1 MDDGGLGRP
10 EARIFGI
17 VRQTFP
23 AGATVQLRADQSLQ
37 DAGLTSIDLVTLMLA
52 VEVEFELEIPQEQM
66 TPQNFQSV
74 AAIRRLVEN
83 LCAAA

>member
-1 MDDGGLGRP
+1 MNEGGARRP
-10 EARIFGI
+10 EARIFGL
-17 VRQTFP
+17 VRQNFP
-23 AGATVQLRADQSLQ
+23 AGATAKLRADQSLQ

-83 LCAAA
+83 LSAAA